1 MAENF
6 SVEAYLK
13 ATDKGFT
20 STFKAAVQSV
30 KDLDKQTA
38 GFTEGFSSMMKTV
51 GKVAITGAAAFATF
65 GIKSASE
72 ISAMNAQFEQVF
84 GDMEGIAEDAVD
96 GMAKEFGILPN
107 RLKPMFSQ
115 TTSKFKGLGLDVED
129 AMKQAT
135 IATTLA
141 ADGAAFYDK
150 SLEDVT
156 SGLNSFINGSY
167 EGGEAIG
174 LFANETQLAEW
185 ASNNLGAEWEN
196 LDEAG
201 KQVIR
206 LKYAEAM
213 YGMAGATGQAA
224 RESMTLENQMGN
236 VLSAFGN
243 LSAAVMEPIMGPLI
257 EGLAEA
263 AGYLNDA
270 AEDVRNLNAYFVEH
284 QDVIKAT
291 ASVIT
296 AFITS
301 LILYNTWLFL
311 TGVHTVIV
319 AGATVQMTGAM
330 LIATNATALFG
341 AVMAFITS
349 PITLV
354 VMAIGLLIAAYILIT
369 ANSEYLLQKMDELG
383 FNMETVNAI
392 VAKSQAVFAQAQ
404 VIFASV
410 AEYLKKLAGNATEA
424 GIGLYDSFIAY
435 LPTIIGYLQTFWG
448 VAKQAFGFL
457 LQIIQ
462 PTIDKFTS
470 MYEAIKTAFSTGN
483 FDGLIEVAKFLIP
496 MIIGFF
502 LAGIP
507 KMILMGYNILN
518 AVAKGMGI
526 SVPELLIQIIEI
538 ITNIITT
545 FISYL
550 PMILQIGVDLLLAI
564 VNGIITALPL
574 IMGGIYLVLSFLIES
589 IATYLPMILTAGVN
603 ILTALIQGIV
613 SFIPQLITTAISLIT
628 FLAETFLGLLPILIM
643 AGIEIL
649 MALIDGIAQVLPSLI
664 GAGIEIIVSLAGAF
678 IQMLPIIIAAGIEL
692 LMALIKGILT
702 ILPQLIA
709 MGIDLIIQVAAAFI
723 SMLPQIIAAGVEI
736 LMALIDG
743 LIKTIPALVN
753 ALPEIFIAIIDAFEE
768 VEWLDIGV
776 NIIKGIASGIG
787 QAAGSLWEAAKSV
800 LGGFKDNVL
809 SFFGIHSPSL
819 WGKNMVGINLTKG
832 IGVGISKGAGAL
844 IRTAV
849 GMSNS
854 LANAITTPT
863 VDIAGS
869 VARTNGS
876 INTAVSHTFEN
887 MLNKQPAQVSLNL
900 GGRSYTAFVDDIS
913 GRQNQVLKLE
923 ETYLGG

>member
-1 MAENF
+1 MAENY

-20 STFKAAVQSV
+20 SAFKAAGESV
-30 KDLDKQTA
+30 KALDKQTA
-38 GFTEGFSSMMKTV
+38 GFTDGFSSMMKTV
-51 GKVAITGAAAFATF
+51 GTLAVTGAAAFATF
-65 GIKSASE
+65 GIKSASD
-72 ISAMNAQFEQVF
+72 IAAMNSQFKQVF
-84 GDMEGIAEDAVD
+84 GDLEGMAQDAVD
-96 GMAKEFGILPN
+96 GMSKEFGILPN

-115 TTSKFKGLGLDVED
+115 TTSKFLGLGLGIED

-135 IATTLA
+135 TATTLA

-174 LFANETQLAEW
+174 LFANETQLADW
-185 ASNNLGAEWEN
+185 ASKNLGQEWDTLN
-196 LDEAG
+196 EAG

-213 YGMAGATGQAA
+213 YGMSGATGQAA
-224 RESMTLENQMGN
+224 RESMTLENQLGN

-257 EGLAEA
+257 QSIADVAGYMDGLAGDIRDMN
-263 AGYLNDA
+263 GYFL
-270 AEDVRNLNAYFVEH
+270 EH
-284 QDVIKAT
+284 QDVLKAT

-296 AFITS
+296 SFITS

-311 TGVHTVIV
+311 T
-319 AGATVQMTGAM
+319 TVQMTGLTGATI
-330 LIATNATALFG
+330 IATNALALFT
-341 AVMAFITS
+341 AVTKFLFS

-354 VMAIGLLIAAYILIT
+354 VMAIGLLVAAYFLLSG
-369 ANSEYLLQKMDELG
+369 NSDYLLQKMDELG
-383 FNMETVNAI
+383 FNMETVNT
-392 VAKSQAVFAQAQ
+392 VVGKAQA
-404 VIFASV
+404 IFATVS
-410 AEYLKKLAGNATEA
+410 EYLKQFAANAVA
-424 GIGLYDSFIAY
+424 VGIGLYNSFIAY
-435 LPTIIGYLQTFWG
+435 LPTIVGYLKTFWG
-448 VAKQAFGFL
+448 VAQQAFGFL
-457 LQIIQ
+457 MQIIQ
-462 PTIDKFTS
+462 PTIDKFVA

-483 FDGLIEVAKFLIP
+483 MDGLVEVAKLLIP
-496 MIIGFF
+496 MIIGYF
-502 LAGIP
+502 LTGIP

-526 SVPELLIQIIEI
+526 SVPELLVQIIGI

-550 PMILQIGVDLLLAI
+550 PMVLQIGMDLLLAI

-574 IMGGIYLVLSFLIES
+574 LMGGIYMVLSFLIET
-589 IATYLPMILTAGVN
+589 IVTYLPMILTAGVQ
-603 ILTALIQGIV
+603 ILTALIQGVI
-613 SFIPQLITTAISLIT
+613 SFIPQLINVAITLISV
-628 FLAETFLGLLPILIM
+628 LAEAFVGMLPVIIM
-643 AGIEIL
+643 AGIQLL
-649 MALIDGIAQVLPSLI
+649 MGLLDGIMQVLPSLI
-664 GAGIEIIVSLAGAF
+664 GAGIEIIVALGVAF
-678 IQMLPIIIAAGIEL
+678 VQMVPIIISAGIEL
-692 LMALIKGILT
+692 LMALIQGILT
-702 ILPQLIA
+702 ILPQLLLMA
-709 MGIDLIIQVAAAFI
+709 VDLIIQVAAAFI
-723 SMLPQIIAAGVEI
+723 EMLPVIIDAGIEV
-736 LMALIDG
+736 LLALLDG
-743 LIKTIPALVN
+743 LIKTIPVLVS
-753 ALPEIFIAIIDAFEE
+753 ALPEIFDAIINAFAQVNWWE
-768 VEWLDIGV
+768 VGK
-776 NIIKGIASGIG
+776 NIIAGIASGIG

-809 SFFGIHSPSL
+809 AFFGIHSPSL

-832 IGVGISKGAGAL
+832 IGLGISKGAGSL

-869 VARTNGS
+869 VAKTNGS
-876 INTAVSHTFEN
+876 INTAVSHTFDN
-887 MLNKQPAQVSLNL
+887 MVTNKPAYVTLSMGN
-900 GGRSYTAFVDDIS
+900 RTYNAYVDDIS
-913 GRQNQVLKLE
+913 GRQNQVAKLE

>member
-6 SVEAYLK
+6 SVEAYLS
-13 ATDKGFT
+13 ASDDGFT
-20 STFKAAVQSV
+20 RTFKSAVESV

-38 GFTEGFSSMMKTV
+38 GFTDGFKNMMKTV
-51 GKVAITGAAAFATF
+51 GTLAVTGAAAFATF

-96 GMAKEFGILPN
+96 GMAEEFGILPN

-185 ASNNLGAEWEN
+185 ASNNLGEEWDTLN
-196 LDEAG
+196 EAG

-257 EGLAEA
+257 EGLSGV
-263 AGYLNDA
+263 AGYMNDA
-270 AEDVRNLNAYFVEH
+270 AEDIRDLNAYLLEH
-284 QDVIKAT
+284 QDIVKAT

-296 AFITS
+296 AFVTS
-301 LILYNTWLFL
+301 LIVYNTWLFL
-311 TGVHTVIV
+311 T
-319 AGATVQMTGAM
+319 TVQLSGLTGAAI
-330 LIATNATALFG
+330 IATNAVALFN
-341 AVMAFITS
+341 AVVAFATS

-354 VMAIGLLIAAYILIT
+354 IMAIGLLAAAYFLLT
-369 ANSEYLLQKMDELG
+369 GNSEYLLQKMDELG
-383 FNMETVNAI
+383 FNMETVNA
-392 VAKSQAVFAQAQ
+392 VVGKAQA
-404 VIFASV
+404 IFATVS
-410 AEYLKKLAGNATEA
+410 EYLKQFATNAVEA
-424 GIGLYDSFIAY
+424 GTGLYNAFIAY
-435 LPTIIGYLQTFWG
+435 LPTIIGYLETFWG
-448 VAKQAFGFL
+448 VAQQAFGFL
-457 LQIIQ
+457 MQIIQ
-462 PTIDKFTS
+462 PTIDKFVG
-470 MYEAIKTAFSTGN
+470 MYEAIKNAFSTGN
-483 FDGLIEVAKFLIP
+483 FDGLIEVAKVLIP

-564 VNGIITALPL
+564 VNGIITALPM

-589 IATYLPMILTAGVN
+589 IATYLPMLLTAGVN
-603 ILTALIQGIV
+603 ILVALIQGIV
-613 SFIPQLITTAISLIT
+613 SFIPQLITTAISLIS
-628 FLAETFLGLLPILIM
+628 FLAETFLSLLPVLIM
-643 AGIEIL
+643 AGIQIL

-664 GAGIEIIVSLAGAF
+664 GAGIEIIVALAAAF

-692 LMALIKGILT
+692 LMALIQGILT
-702 ILPQLIA
+702 ILPQLLVMA
-709 MGIDLIIQVAAAFI
+709 IDLIIQVAAAFI
-723 SMLPQIIAAGVEI
+723 EMLPVIIEAGIEI

-743 LIKTIPALVN
+743 LIKTIPTLVN
-753 ALPEIFIAIIDAFEE
+753 ALPQIFDAIIDAFAG
-768 VEWLDIGV
+768 VDWWDIGI

-787 QAAGSLWEAAKSV
+787 QAAGSLWDAAKSV

-832 IGVGISKGAGAL
+832 IGVGISKGTGAL

-854 LANAITTPT
+854 LASAITAPT

-887 MLNKQPAQVSLNL
+887 MLTKQPAQVSLNL

-913 GRQNQVLKLE
+913 GRQNQVTKLE

>member
-38 GFTEGFSSMMKTV
+38 GFTDGFSSMMKTV
-51 GKVAITGAAAFATF
+51 GKVAATGVAAFATF
-65 GIKSASE
+65 GIKSAAE

-84 GDMEGIAEDAVD
+84 GDMEGMAEDAVD
-96 GMAKEFGILPN
+96 GMAEEFGILPN

-115 TTSKFKGLGLDVED
+115 TTSKFLGLGLDIED

-135 IATTLA
+135 LATTLA

-185 ASNNLGAEWEN
+185 ASNNLGEEWKD

-201 KQVIR
+201 KQVVR

-257 EGLAEA
+257 EGLSGV

-270 AEDVRNLNAYFVEH
+270 AEDIRNLNAFLTDH
-284 QDVIKAT
+284 QDVVKAT
-291 ASVIT
+291 ASVLT
-296 AFITS
+296 AFVTS
-301 LILYNTWLFL
+301 LIIYNAWLFL
-311 TGVHTVIV
+311 TGVQTVIV
-319 AGATVQMTGAM
+319 AGATVEMTGAM
-330 LIATNATALFG
+330 VIATNATALFG
-341 AVMAFITS
+341 AVMAFLTS

-354 VMAIGLLIAAYILIT
+354 IMAIGLLIAAYILIT
-369 ANSEYLLQKMDELG
+369 EHSDYLLQKMDELG
-383 FNMETVNAI
+383 FNMETVNA
-392 VAKSQAVFAQAQ
+392 VVSKAQA
-404 VIFASV
+404 IFATVS
-410 AEYLKKLAGNATEA
+410 EYLKQFAANAVEA
-424 GIGLYDSFIAY
+424 GTGLYNSFIAY
-435 LPTIIGYLQTFWG
+435 LPTIIGYLETFWG
-448 VAKQAFGFL
+448 VAQQAFGFL
-457 LQIIQ
+457 MQIIQ
-462 PTIDKFTS
+462 PTIDKFVG
-470 MYEAIKTAFSTGN
+470 MYEAIKNAFSTGN
-483 FDGLIEVAKFLIP
+483 FDGLIEVAKVLIP

-526 SVPELLIQIIEI
+526 SLPELLIKIIEI

-564 VNGIITALPL
+564 VEGIITALPL

-589 IATYLPMILTAGVN
+589 IATYLPMILTAGVQ
-603 ILTALIQGIV
+603 ILIALIEGIV
-613 SFIPQLITTAISLIT
+613 SFLPQLIESAIMIIT
-628 FLAETFLGLLPILIM
+628 VLTEAFLGLLPIIIL
-643 AGIEIL
+643 AGIELL
-649 MALIDGIAQVLPSLI
+649 MALLDGIMQVLPSLI
-664 GAGIEIIVSLAGAF
+664 GAAIEIIVALAGAF
-678 IQMLPIIIAAGIEL
+678 IEMLPIIIAAGIDL
-692 LMALIKGILT
+692 LLALIDGILT

-709 MGIDLIIQVAAAFI
+709 MGIDLIIQVADAFI
-723 SMLPQIIAAGVEI
+723 SMLPVIIDAGIEI
-736 LMALIDG
+736 LLALIDG
-743 LIKTIPALVN
+743 LIETIPTLVN
-753 ALPEIFIAIIDAFEE
+753 ALPQIFDAIIDAFAE

-787 QAAGSLWEAAKSV
+787 QAAGSLWEAAKGV

-809 SFFGIHSPSL
+809 AFFGIHSPSL

-832 IGVGISKGAGAL
+832 IGVGISKGTGAL

-854 LANAITTPT
+854 LASAITAPT

-869 VARTNGS
+869 VAKTNGS
-876 INTAVSHTFEN
+876 INSTVSHTFEN
-887 MLNKQPAQVSLNL
+887 MLTKQPAQIMLNI

-913 GRQNQVLKLE
+913 GRQNQVVKLE